1 MTISRVLLSCAV
13 VLVVT
18 SGCAA
23 VTPAN
28 MPEGAKA
35 AADVPQAPP
44 GPPVRPT
51 VPAAIEAPASA
62 TPVLQLSAKGT
73 QNYRCQATSAAAAEW
88 KLVAPDA
95 DLFRAAGG
103 DVAGKHGAGPSWTL
117 NDGSGAKG
125 DGANAKKAASPEGGA
140 VAWLLI
146 PAQSNGQP
154 GELQG
159 VTLVQR
165 INTHG
170 GLAPAGGCDSGS
182 VGAETKVPYT
192 ATYVF
197 YR

>member
-1 MTISRVLLSCAV
+1 MTVSRVLLPCAM
-13 VLVVT
+13 VLAVT
-18 SGCAA
+18 FGCAA

-28 MPEGAKA
+28 TPAGAKA
-35 AADVPQAPP
+35 AA
-44 GPPVRPT
+44 GPARPT
-51 VPAAIEAPASA
+51 VPAEIEAPASA
-62 TPVLQLSAKGT
+62 TLVVQLSAKGT
-73 QNYRCQATSAAAAEW
+73 QNYRCQATSASAAEW
-88 KLVAPDA
+88 KLVAPEA
-95 DLFRAAGG
+95 DLFRAAEPGG

-125 DGANAKKAASPEGGA
+125 DAPNAKKAASPEVGA

-165 INTHG
+165 IGTHG
-170 GLAPAGGCDSGS
+170 GIAPAGGCDSSS

>member
-1 MTISRVLLSCAV
+1 MSVSKILLCCAAA
-13 VLVVT
+13 LAF
-18 SGCAA
+18 GCATTESA
-23 VTPAN
+23 
-28 MPEGAKA
+28 
-35 AADVPQAPP
+35 
-44 GPPVRPT
+44 
-51 VPAAIEAPASA
+51 APASA
-62 TPVLQLSAKGT
+62 KPAALAPPAVPEAIQAPAGVTPVLQLYAKGT
-73 QNYRCQATSAAAAEW
+73 QNYRCQATSASAAEW
-88 KLVAPDA
+88 KLVAPEA
-95 DLFRAAGG
+95 ELSRTAEPGG
-103 DVAGKHGAGPSWTL
+103 EVAGTHSAGPTWTL
-117 NDGSGAKG
+117 KDGSGAKG

>member
-1 MTISRVLLSCAV
+1 MTAPKILLSCAA
-13 VLVVT
+13 VLAL
-18 SGCAA
+18 GCATTESA
-23 VTPAN
+23 APRAAGPARPSV
-28 MPEGAKA
+28 PE
-35 AADVPQAPP
+35 
-44 GPPVRPT
+44 
-51 VPAAIEAPASA
+51 AIEAPASA
-62 TPVLQLSAKGT
+62 TPVVQLAAKGT
-73 QNYRCQATSAAAAEW
+73 QNYRCQATSTSGAAEW

-95 DLFRAAGG
+95 ELFRAADFSG
-103 DVAGKHGAGPSWTL
+103 DVAGTHGAGPSWTL
-117 NDGSGAKG
+117 KDGSGAKG

-159 VTLVQR
+159 VTFVQR
-165 INTHG
+165 IGTKG
-170 GLAPAGGCDSGS
+170 GLAPAGGCESSS

>member
-1 MTISRVLLSCAV
+1 MTVSKILLCCAAA
-13 VLVVT
+13 LAF
-18 SGCAA
+18 GCATTDSSA
-23 VTPAN
+23 P
-28 MPEGAKA
+28 A
-35 AADVPQAPP
+35 AAKPAAQA
-44 GPPVRPT
+44 RPT
-51 VPAAIEAPASA
+51 VPEAIEAPAGA
-62 TPVLQLSAKGT
+62 TPVVQLYAKGT
-73 QNYRCQATSAAAAEW
+73 QNYRCQATSATAAEW
-88 KLVAPDA
+88 KLVAPEA
-95 DLFRAAGG
+95 ELSRTAEPGG
-103 DVAGKHGAGPSWTL
+103 EVAGTHGAGPTWTL
-117 NDGSGAKG
+117 KDGSGAKG

-146 PAQSNGQP
+146 PSQSNGQP

-170 GLAPAGGCDSGS
+170 GIPPAGGCDSGS